1 MKKYTWWVKIR
12 TIIKEKYRMINSYRD
27 IRSIAII
34 NVNETIKDNIQ
45 RFRKAYRYIADLSL
59 YAKEE
64 GLLFLDSHMDFIEDE
79 DPMTEN
85 LIWMVDMIV
94 DSLEP
99 DCLEVIV
106 TNRFLVRNYKGI
118 DALIY
123 YVYAMGI
130 IYIQRGVNPL
140 VIEEFFNSF
149 IPEEFI
155 PGDSISHKYFDY
167 IETKTMR
174 KNSEKIERIKELL
187 TAEETEYVGKVRT
200 SLLSLS
206 NDEWGLITAEA
217 GFDEWGV
224 FIPIFDMETR
234 ILIDL
239 QMAPGR
245 VRRYMW
251 DVHMPKDGEIEKCCD
266 MYFSVLNEIR
276 EENSKR
282 VNLDDG
288 ILEILEMDKSDIGIA
303 IKEEYYSSVKSYIPV
318 ALKGVSEPIVNRLL
332 DTIDK
337 RTAMYIRDEIE
348 FMGPVRVTDIEKAQK
363 ELMANVLGLQVARA
377 IENKR

>member
-1 MKKYTWWVKIR
+1 
-12 TIIKEKYRMINSYRD
+12 MINSYRD

-187 TAEETEYVGKVRT
+187 TAEETEYVGKVRA

-206 NDEWGLITAEA
+206 N
-217 GFDEWGV
+217 DEWGV

-239 QMAPGR
+239 KMAPGR

-251 DVHMPKDGEIEKCCD
+251 DVHMPKDGEIENCCN

-288 ILEILEMDKSDIGIA
+288 ILESLEMDKSDIGIA
-303 IKEEYYSSVKSYIPV
+303 IKEEYYSSVKSYIQV

-363 ELMANVLGLQVARA
+363 ELMANVLGFQVARA

>member
-1 MKKYTWWVKIR
+1 
-12 TIIKEKYRMINSYRD
+12 MINSYRD

-187 TAEETEYVGKVRT
+187 TAEETEYVGKVRA

-363 ELMANVLGLQVARA
+363 EIMANVLGFQVARA

>member
-1 MKKYTWWVKIR
+1 
-12 TIIKEKYRMINSYRD
+12 
-27 IRSIAII
+27 
-34 NVNETIKDNIQ
+34 
-45 RFRKAYRYIADLSL
+45 
-59 YAKEE
+59 
-64 GLLFLDSHMDFIEDE
+64 
-79 DPMTEN
+79 
-85 LIWMVDMIV
+85 
-94 DSLEP
+94 
-99 DCLEVIV
+99 
-106 TNRFLVRNYKGI
+106 
-118 DALIY
+118 
-123 YVYAMGI
+123 
-130 IYIQRGVNPL
+130 
-140 VIEEFFNSF
+140 
-149 IPEEFI
+149 
-155 PGDSISHKYFDY
+155 
-167 IETKTMR
+167 MR
-174 KNSEKIERIKELL
+174 
-187 TAEETEYVGKVRT
+187 A

-239 QMAPGR
+239 KMAPGR